1 MNNPIQTLSDQI
13 VVFTLEELNYALPVE
28 CVLKV
33 IYSVEIR
40 FLPKAPD
47 IIMGIIN
54 YKGSIVPVINIRKRF
69 GLKDHEIGLN
79 DRLIIADTGKR
90 IVAILVDAISGLKT
104 LSGQEVKEAEL
115 FPFAEH
121 LKGVA
126 KTDDGL
132 ILIYDLKNFLDLDE
146 ETALDEALRNKKK

>member
-1 MNNPIQTLSDQI
+1 MDNPIQTISDQI
-13 VVFTLEELNYALPVE
+13 VVFSLEELNYAVPVE

-47 IIMGIIN
+47 IILGIIN

-69 GLKDHEIGLN
+69 GLKDQEVGLS

-90 IVAILVDAISGLKT
+90 IVAILVDRISGIKT
-104 LSGQEVKEAEL
+104 LSRQEVKAAE
-115 FPFAEH
+115 FFSFAEH
-121 LKGVA
+121 LKGVVR
-126 KTDDGL
+126 TDDGL
-132 ILIYDLKNFLDLDE
+132 ILIYDLNNFLDLDE
-146 ETALDEALRNKKK
+146 ETALDEALETK